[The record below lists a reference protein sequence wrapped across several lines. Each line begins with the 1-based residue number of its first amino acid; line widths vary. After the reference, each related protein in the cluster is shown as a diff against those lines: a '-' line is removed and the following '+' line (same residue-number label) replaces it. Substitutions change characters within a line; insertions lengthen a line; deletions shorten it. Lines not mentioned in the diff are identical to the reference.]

1 MWRGPAKRL
10 PAFAADHISKSA
22 WAAEREISGVDAV
35 PDLIIPESDKRRHED
50 TTAIE
55 NAIRPASKAAAPSGP
70 ITAEDFGLHFFAL
83 CANGTVC
90 PTPLTRR
97 FEKFSVARE
106 VTV

>member
-1 MWRGPAKRL
+1 M
-10 PAFAADHISKSA
+10 
-22 WAAEREISGVDAV
+22 
-35 PDLIIPESDKRRHED
+35 ED